1 MKILRMNN
9 LGVILIINSKI
20 YIDLSIKEKIIMIN
34 ELERRHN
41 IIINKTVTFF
51 IIN

>member
-1 MKILRMNN
+1 MKILRINN

-20 YIDLSIKEKIIMIN
+20 YIDLSIKEKIIKIN
-34 ELERRHN
+34 ELERRQI

>member
-1 MKILRMNN
+1 MKIIIKNN
-9 LGVILIINSKI
+9 IRVILIINSKI
-20 YIDLSIKEKIIMIN
+20 YIDLSLKEKEIKIN
-34 ELERRHN
+34 GLERLLI

>member
-20 YIDLSIKEKIIMIN
+20 YIDLSIKEKIIKIN
-34 ELERRHN
+34 ELERRQI